1 MTSCIRLSERDLEPT
16 PPGVPGKLDDAIS
29 GAGLAAPQIGVQ
41 LRVVMFGVH
50 ANPRFV
56 REVSGFHARV
66 VQHECDRLHGVL
78 YPIRI
83 RDFINRGDYIVRLMA
98 SHRWH

>member
-16 PPGVPGKLDDAIS
+16 PPGVPGKLDDAN
-29 GAGLAAPQIGVQ
+29 
-41 LRVVMFGVH
+41 LRL
-50 ANPRFV
+50 
-56 REVSGFHARV
+56 SGFHARV

-83 RDFINRGDYIVRLMA
+83 RDFIKFGFNDALFPGQALPA
-98 SHRWH
+98 EE